1 VKASFS
7 KALGELVWKKR
18 SVIHNTQSKQMQT
31 TETSMSST
39 EEPCVVVNSI
49 IDTSLPNEG
58 KGFGEGKNETTTTI
72 AAKTD
77 EAFGTKKMR
86 KWPNDPTAMVG
97 YNDIVEPI
105 KKILEE
111 GYRLIRKDKQ
121 DFEYEGYN
129 IGKQERKFVP
139 PPNYRF
145 SKKFLEIEKKGNK
158 SLFDVAIHTIFLLGI
173 EQGRRFQKQDNK
185 PVVKLVK
192 VMEHYRKDNR
202 RLRVQID
209 ALNASIKLRAENPN
223 ISNNELDALVKKEI
237 SNGRKT
243 RLELARKELGSDP
256 LKSFKVKEPNKL
268 VFSELVKM
276 AKAVHKEC
284 TKAEWKDILKD
295 NGWTNNE
302 WLNRCKHKNV
312 LITFSK

>member
-1 VKASFS
+1 MKSSLS

-18 SVIHNTQSKQMQT
+18 SAIHNMQSKQMQT
-31 TETSMSST
+31 TETSISST

-49 IDTSLPNEG
+49 VDVGSPNDG
-58 KGFGEGKNETTTTI
+58 KGFGEVKNDTTTVTT
-72 AAKTD
+72 KTD
-77 EAFGTKKMR
+77 ETPSVKKMR
-86 KWPNDPTAMVG
+86 KWPNDLTAMVG

-185 PVVKLVK
+185 PIAKLVK
-192 VMEHYRKDNR
+192 AMEHYRKDNR
-202 RLRVQID
+202 RLRIQVDI
-209 ALNASIKLRAENPN
+209 LNARIKFKTENPN
-223 ISNNELDALVKKEI
+223 MSDNELDALVKKEI
-237 SNGRKT
+237 SSGRET
-243 RLELARKELGSDP
+243 RLELARKELGLDP
-256 LKSFKVKEPNKL
+256 LKSFKAKEVNKL